1 MHFYLY
7 TFQKKDFSDF
17 NIETY
22 GSAYAYAYAAG
33 WQKQGDMA
41 IISQGTWPK
50 SGNMKRRLR
59 ASKWHKLEFSIFISY

>member
-1 MHFYLY
+1 MNKWSGDQMKYNR
-7 TFQKKDFSDF
+7 SW
-17 NIETY
+17 
-22 GSAYAYAYAAG
+22 SG
-33 WQKQGDMA
+33 WQKQGDLA